1 MYNVCT
7 DFSVHMYY
15 IPYIGI
21 CQLFFPFLGIYIGGI
36 MDNLKI
42 GKLLKNYRTKNKI
55 LQSDIAK
62 ITNKSTS
69 AVSRY
74 EKGEAEIP
82 ATFLIDFCNHF
93 NVSINNFL
101 EIPLPDL
108 GLVDDELVDLLSKA
122 SNYEIEKIKNY
133 LVVTTTPYI
142 EKISY
147 STTNNICQKPTIISE
162 SISYSLNKSI
172 PVRGYVAAGIP
183 IEAIDNDLKT
193 IDIPSNI
200 DADYALIIS
209 GNSMYPLIKDG
220 DYVFVKSCKELN
232 NGDIGVFY
240 YNGSV
245 TCKKYF
251 KNDSILKLISINPA
265 FEDFT
270 FSLKDQKN
278 EFIDFTIEGKVI
290 LSESQKNN
298 Q

>member
-1 MYNVCT
+1 MNIVEKIKYLAKLKDTDMSNIEKALGMGNSSIRRWNTNSPSCDKVLKVANYLSVSIDWLIRDELEIDDLYN
-7 DFSVHMYY
+7 
-15 IPYIGI
+15 PK
-21 CQLFFPFLGIYIGGI
+21 LA
-36 MDNLKI
+36 NLPLSNELNY
-42 GKLLKNYRTKNKI
+42 LLKNASKTDLNKI
-55 LQSDIAK
+55 Q
-62 ITNKSTS
+62 
-69 AVSRY
+69 
-74 EKGEAEIP
+74 
-82 ATFLIDFCNHF
+82 
-93 NVSINNFL
+93 NFL
-101 EIPLPDL
+101 EISTIQPN
-108 GLVDDELVDLLSKA
+108 K
-122 SNYEIEKIKNY
+122 SNLYSRNNKEIVSTSIFKEH
-133 LVVTTTPYI
+133 TPIYG
-142 EKISY
+142 
-147 STTNNICQKPTIISE
+147 NH
-162 SISYSLNKSI
+162 SI

-183 IEAIDNDLKT
+183 IEAIDNDLDT
-193 IDIPSNI
+193 IEIPTNI
-200 DADYALIIS
+200 DADYALIVN

-278 EFIDFTIEGKVI
+278 KFINFNIEGKVI

>member
-15 IPYIGI
+15 IPDMGI

-42 GKLLKNYRTKNKI
+42 GKLLKNYRTQNKI

>member
-1 MYNVCT
+1 MYGFFRTYVLYSRYR
-7 DFSVHMYY
+7 DLSIVF
-15 IPYIGI
+15 PY
-21 CQLFFPFLGIYIGGI
+21 LGIYIGGI

-42 GKLLKNYRTKNKI
+42 GKLLKNYRTENKI

-69 AVSRY
+69 AISRY

-101 EIPLPDL
+101 EIPLPNS
-108 GLVDDELVDLLSKA
+108 GLIDDELVDLLSKA

-133 LVVTTTPYI
+133 LEVTTTPYI

-147 STTNNICQKPTIISE
+147 TTNNNICQKPTIISE

-240 YNGSV
+240 HNGSV